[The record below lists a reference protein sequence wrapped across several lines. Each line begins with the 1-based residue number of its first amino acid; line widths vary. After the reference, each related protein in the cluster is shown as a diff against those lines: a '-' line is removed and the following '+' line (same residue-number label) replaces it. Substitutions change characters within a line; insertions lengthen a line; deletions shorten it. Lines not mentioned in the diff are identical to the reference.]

1 MRLTQK
7 KLMNHILGFLEAL
20 KSKGYSLEKIILFG
34 SYANGKP
41 HEYSDI
47 DLAIWSPQFSDD
59 PYESREK
66 IRSLL
71 QSFSPIQLQPY
82 NSGESAS
89 TDPFIGEIE
98 RTGKIIEYTDA
109 LALLHDNK

>member
-20 KSKGYSLEKIILFG
+20 KSQGYTFEKIILFG
-34 SYANGKP
+34 SYANGQP

-59 PYESREK
+59 PYECREK
-66 IRSLL
+66 IRSVL
-71 QSFSPIQLQPY
+71 QAFSPIQLHPY
-82 NSGESAS
+82 AAGETAS
-89 TDPFIGEIE
+89 TDPFISEIE
-98 RTGKIIEYTDA
+98 RTGKEMDTEEF
-109 LALLHDNK
+109 LNLLHDHQ

>member
-1 MRLTQK
+1 MRFTEK
-7 KLMNHILGFLEAL
+7 KLMIHLKRFLDAL
-20 KSKGYSLEKIILFG
+20 KSKGYSFEKIILFG
-34 SYANGKP
+34 SYANGQP

-71 QSFSPIQLQPY
+71 QSFSPIQLHPY
-82 NSGESAS
+82 ASGETAS

-98 RTGKIIEYTDA
+98 RTGKEIFTEEW
-109 LALLHDNK
+109 LNLHHDNK

>member
-7 KLMNHILGFLEAL
+7 KLMNHIRGFLEAL
-20 KSKGYSLEKIILFG
+20 KSQGYDFEKIILFG
-34 SYANGKP
+34 SYVNGQP

-66 IRSLL
+66 IRSIL
-71 QSFSPIQLQPY
+71 QTYSPIQLHPY
-82 NSGESAS
+82 ATGESAI
-89 TDPFIGEIE
+89 TDPFISEIE
-98 RTGKIIEYTDA
+98 RTGKEIFTEEW
-109 LALLHDNK
+109 LNLHHDNQ